1 MLMGGG
7 TDTRIDVV
15 SVVDPQYTLHTAQYG
30 AYTLCIKC
38 DRMGD
43 EGAFVCTVMDEK
55 GKKIVNPDLPESLR
69 ISFVGGSWDTF
80 IPLELRLEKF
90 E

>member
-7 TDTRIDVV
+7 TDERIDVI
-15 SVVDPQYTLHTAQYG
+15 SVNDSKYTFHTAHYNDYTLH
-30 AYTLCIKC
+30 IRC
-38 DRMGD
+38 DRVGD
-43 EGAFVCTVMDEK
+43 EGAFVYAVMDEK
-55 GKKIVNPDLPESLR
+55 GKKIINPDLPESLR

>member
-15 SVVDPQYTLHTAQYG
+15 SGKYTLHTAQYG
-30 AYTLCIKC
+30 DYTLHIKC
-38 DRMGD
+38 DRVGD
-43 EGAFVCTVMDEK
+43 EGAFVYAVMDQK